1 MNIYRTIGS
10 LVVYSKSSLFF
21 FHEVAHFILFC
32 REVWPERNEFGTAD
46 ISPEDEFMA
55 LREIFMTSLP
65 SKFIF
70 TVIFLNDGTP

>member
-1 MNIYRTIGS
+1 M
-10 LVVYSKSSLFF
+10 
-21 FHEVAHFILFC
+21 AHFILLFC

-70 TVIFLNDGTP
+70 IPPVYKVYRGYIVFAFSVIMFVCL